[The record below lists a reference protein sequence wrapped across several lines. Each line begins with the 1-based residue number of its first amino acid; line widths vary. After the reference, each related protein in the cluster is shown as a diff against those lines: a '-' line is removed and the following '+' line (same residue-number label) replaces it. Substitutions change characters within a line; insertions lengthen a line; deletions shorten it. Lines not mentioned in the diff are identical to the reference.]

1 METDKGIAIIT
12 GASQG
17 IGAVVAK
24 GLAND
29 GYQVVLIA
37 RNEENLNKVC
47 NEIMLL
53 GKYIQP
59 PIILPLDLTD
69 STKVDCE
76 LRNIHQ
82 KYGDIDILV
91 NAAAMFMD
99 GSLNES
105 VDDYRKI
112 MEINVIAQYS
122 VLKIVTDIMKIQGE
136 GYIFNIVSRAAKYG
150 FLTVVFMVLLNL
162 PFWV

>member
-69 STKVDCE
+69 STK
-76 LRNIHQ
+76 
-82 KYGDIDILV
+82 
-91 NAAAMFMD
+91 
-99 GSLNES
+99 
-105 VDDYRKI
+105 
-112 MEINVIAQYS
+112 
-122 VLKIVTDIMKIQGE
+122 
-136 GYIFNIVSRAAKYG
+136 
-150 FLTVVFMVLLNL
+150 
-162 PFWV
+162 

>member
-69 STKVDCE
+69 STKE
-76 LRNIHQ
+76 I
-82 KYGDIDILV
+82 V
-91 NAAAMFMD
+91 NLGTFIK
-99 GSLNES
+99 N
-105 VDDYRKI
+105 
-112 MEINVIAQYS
+112 MEI
-122 VLKIVTDIMKIQGE
+122 L
-136 GYIFNIVSRAAKYG
+136 IF
-150 FLTVVFMVLLNL
+150 L
-162 PFWV
+162 

>member
-1 METDKGIAIIT
+1 
-12 GASQG
+12 
-17 IGAVVAK
+17 
-24 GLAND
+24 
-29 GYQVVLIA
+29 
-37 RNEENLNKVC
+37 
-47 NEIMLL
+47 MLL

-91 NAAAMFMD
+91 NAACYVHGRLFK
-99 GSLNES
+99 ES

-112 MEINVIAQYS
+112 MEINCNSPI
-122 VLKIVTDIMKIQGE
+122 
-136 GYIFNIVSRAAKYG
+136 
-150 FLTVVFMVLLNL
+150 
-162 PFWV
+162 

>member
-1 METDKGIAIIT
+1 METYKGIAIIT

-53 GKYIQP
+53 GKCIQS

-122 VLKIVTDIMKIQGE
+122 VLKIVTDIMKAQGK
-136 GYIFNIVSRAAKYG
+136 GYIFNIVSRAA
-150 FLTVVFMVLLNL
+150 
-162 PFWV
+162 

>member
-1 METDKGIAIIT
+1 METYKGIAIIT

-53 GKYIQP
+53 GKCIQS
-59 PIILPLDLTD
+59 PIILPLDLQI
-69 STKVDCE
+69 V
-76 LRNIHQ
+76 Q
-82 KYGDIDILV
+82 K
-91 NAAAMFMD
+91 
-99 GSLNES
+99 
-105 VDDYRKI
+105 
-112 MEINVIAQYS
+112 
-122 VLKIVTDIMKIQGE
+122 
-136 GYIFNIVSRAAKYG
+136 
-150 FLTVVFMVLLNL
+150 
-162 PFWV
+162 